1 MKEATEFGIKYLRT
15 MPNGKQVFVMHQNIW
30 HDRKEAEQMV
40 ENLKGVV
47 ACPLLVEI
55 WDPVEIEALNEEA
68 DRPESV
74 CPAGCKGNCAEEPLP
89 EPKQE
94 EQQVEVPTDARIVR
108 VTRDADGNINV
119 TVNGKP
125 VTDPEQ
131 KEKLAKEALL
141 TDVSKFVDDWPWLRE
156 LEKRRDMGHFP
167 TPFPWIANPIWLWD
181 PSQAPYYG
189 TVTDNKTGHV
199 VRQRSSAE
207 C

>member
-15 MPNGKQVFVMHQNIW
+15 MPDGRQVFVMHQNIW
-30 HDRKEAEQMV
+30 HDRQEAEQMV

-55 WDPVEIEALNEEA
+55 WDPVGIKALNVEA
-68 DRPESV
+68 VAPESQ
-74 CPAGCKGNCAEEPLP
+74 
-89 EPKQE
+89 QE
-94 EQQVEVPTDARIVR
+94 EQQVEVPTDARIIQ
-108 VTRDADGNINV
+108 VTRDADGNVDV
-119 TVNGKP
+119 TVNGEP

-141 TDVSKFVDDWPWLRE
+141 TDISKFVDDWPWLKE
-156 LEKRRDMGHFP
+156 LEKRRGMGHFP

-189 TVTDNKTGHV
+189 TITDNKTGHV